1 MLNNYFMH
9 VSMQTQAPAELFGFS
24 KGVMEMKKCNEI
36 QLTLHITTGIK
47 SKIFTLCFLEKM
59 NCATLSIL
67 SVHLVSNEHCKQ
79 LDPS

>member
-24 KGVMEMKKCNEI
+24 KGVVEMKKCNEI

-47 SKIFTLCFLEKM
+47 SKIFTLCFLK
-59 NCATLSIL
+59 
-67 SVHLVSNEHCKQ
+67 K
-79 LDPS
+79 